1 MQEWFTQ
8 NANLKATTQWV
19 GIGRMLL
26 SKILAQNP
34 QFILLLIQVDQV
46 YKLIICE
53 FWRLVLSHIWY
64 SASFPG
70 ALDPISSMVLWP
82 LIIILDLPKG

>member
-1 MQEWFTQ
+1 MQEWFMQ
-8 NANLKATTQWV
+8 NENIKPTTQWV

-53 FWRLVLSHIWY
+53 LWRVVLAHTWY

-82 LIIILDLPKG
+82 RIMILDLPRC